1 MVARLDL
8 IYGMAERKR
17 ILIADDNETA
27 RALIR
32 NLLAEIEEW
41 TVCAEA
47 ANGAEAIESAR
58 KSCPDLAILD
68 IQMPR
73 VNGIQAAKEIL
84 RYCPNAIVL
93 TDSLHDVNLF
103 VPLLK
108 DIGVRAFIPK
118 TSIGTDL
125 IPTVEA
131 VLSGKTTF
139 LPSVRTF

>member
-1 MVARLDL
+1 
-8 IYGMAERKR
+8 MAERAR
-17 ILIADDNETA
+17 ILFADDNEML
-27 RALIR
+27 RAHIRDLIC
-32 NLLAEIEEW
+32 AKEEW
-41 TVCAEA
+41 TVCAET

-58 KSCPDLAILD
+58 ESCPDLAILD

-73 VNGIQAAKEIL
+73 VNGIEAAKEIL

-93 TDSLHDVNLF
+93 TDSMHDVNLF

-108 DIGVRAFIPK
+108 DIRVKAFIPK
-118 TSIGTDL
+118 THIGTDL
-125 IPTVEA
+125 VPTVEA